1 MPKQI
6 FGIDSVVTSLNRAF
20 NDQSPANAVYNNQ
33 VSQATSVGTNAF
45 ALSFGAGYTS
55 LTEDALAAKILGNLG
70 VLPNTGLQA
79 AVKDYLVSVGKAN
92 VGIVALQLAD
102 ILSGLENATG
112 DQAAFAPFAVKWN
125 NEVTASYTYSANT
138 ANTGPSPIGDTDQS
152 VTGVTLSLTN
162 GDDFLSPQAAESKF
176 KTTANNDTIVGG
188 AANLT
193 AGDVVDGGGG
203 VDTLKAA
210 IQANGVAP
218 TVTNVENFFI
228 SNTNANWVFDL
239 KNTTGVQQ
247 VWNDGSAVATTFNT
261 VALGTTIGLK
271 DTTAGTIFNFA
282 KATGTA
288 DAATLVLSGSGAGTT
303 QIDAIETLAV
313 QSTVKANSLILSANT
328 LETVTVTGDKGLTLT
343 ATNATA
349 GSLKAVDA
357 SAATA
362 AATIDVSNNVN
373 GVSVKGGTGAD
384 TIVATGATKAV
395 TIVGGDGAD
404 TISVTAS
411 KAHTLTGGAGAD
423 SYSIAVG
430 AKGAGNLT
438 GSLTAG
444 DLTTSAKVL
453 AAAVKITDFATGDTL
468 VLKSAD
474 IATADVVK
482 LSGTVLENLAATGD
496 LLNILSDL
504 TDTALPAGSGTTT
517 TIATAIG
524 AEKAVS
530 FTLAG
535 NSYIFVNDNAAGLS
549 AGDVLIQ
556 LTGVA
561 TPATITFAV

>member
-6 FGIDSVVTSLNRAF
+6 FGVDSTVTSLNRAF

-33 VSQATSVGTNAF
+33 VTQATTVGTNAF

-125 NEVTASYTYSANT
+125 NEVTASYTYSANP

-162 GDDFLSPQAAESKF
+162 GDDFLSTQAAEAKY

-188 AANLT
+188 TANLG
-193 AGDVVDGGGG
+193 ANDVIDGGAGT
-203 VDTLKAA
+203 DTLKAA
-210 IQANGVAP
+210 ISVDGVAP
-218 TVTNVENFFI
+218 TVSNVENFFI
-228 SNTNANWVFDL
+228 SNTNANWGFDL
-239 KNTTGVQQ
+239 KNSTGVQQ
-247 VWNDGSAVATTFNT
+247 LWNDGSAVATSFNT
-261 VALGTTIGLK
+261 ITLGTTVGLK
-271 DTTAGTIFNFA
+271 DTTANTTFNFA

-313 QSTVKANSLILSANT
+313 QSTVKANTLVLKANT
-328 LETVTVTGDKGLTLT
+328 LETINVTGDKGLTLS
-343 ATNATA
+343 ATA
-349 GSLKAVDA
+349 ANAASVKAVDA

-362 AATIDVSNNVN
+362 AVSIDVANNAN
-373 GVSVKGGTGAD
+373 GVNVKGGTGAD
-384 TIVATGATKAV
+384 TVSAIGATKAV
-395 TIVGGDGAD
+395 TIDGGAGAD

-411 KAHTLTGGAGAD
+411 KGHTLTGGAGND
-423 SYSIAVG
+423 SFNVSIGVKA
-430 AKGAGNLT
+430 AYTGN
-438 GSLTAG
+438 LTAG
-444 DLTTSAKVL
+444 DLTTSAKL
-453 AAAVKITDFATGDTL
+453 IAAAVKIADFASGDTL
-468 VLKSAD
+468 TLNGTNLVS
-474 IATADVVK
+474 TDVVK
-482 LSGTVLENLAATGD
+482 LTGTQVENLSATGD

-504 TDTALPAGSGTTT
+504 TDTALPAGSGNVT
-517 TIATAIG
+517 TIVGGIAQD
-524 AEKAVS
+524 KAVS
-530 FTLAG
+530 FVVGG
-535 NSYIFVNDNAAGLS
+535 NSYIFVNGGATAGLD
-549 AGDVLIQ
+549 AGDILIQ

-561 TPATITFAV
+561 TPSTITFAA